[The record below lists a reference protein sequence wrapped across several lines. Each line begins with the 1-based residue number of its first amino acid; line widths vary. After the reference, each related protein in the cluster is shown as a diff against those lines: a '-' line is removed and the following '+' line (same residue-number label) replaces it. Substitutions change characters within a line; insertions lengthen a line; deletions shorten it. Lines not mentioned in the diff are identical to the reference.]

1 MGVSGHVVSPAHV
14 RTGEKRESKTVS
26 SQARKKHPRDEVELV
41 GLHFFLSQRQE
52 GDAHYCYLTSS
63 RQIKYYNRQTTCR
76 FNFGKYLILET

>member
-41 GLHFFLSQRQE
+41 GLHFFSKPATRGGCPLLLF
-52 GDAHYCYLTSS
+52 DF
-63 RQIKYYNRQTTCR
+63 IKTN
-76 FNFGKYLILET
+76 